1 MLRVLPHTF
10 KPALQQIRLRGVFFV
25 VRKTRNLAS
34 QLVLQKSHKTSC
46 TFFVAR
52 FIVPQDKTK
61 KKTLASGVKL
71 INISNVPMTIVPCF
85 AFSSSAPPPTAFTAE
100 FIPTVYEKQGL
111 FVKCSFEN
119 TRQNSLH
126 HACTLYVIRQL
137 AAISEL
143 K

>member
-10 KPALQQIRLRGVFFV
+10 RKIQIRLRGFFSV

-34 QLVLQKSHKTSC
+34 QFVLQKSHKTSC

-52 FIVPQDKTK
+52 FIAPQDKK
-61 KKTLASGVKL
+61 KKNPLASGVKL
-71 INISNVPMTIVPCF
+71 INISNVPMTIVPWF
-85 AFSSSAPPPTAFTAE
+85 AFSSSAPPPTAVT

-119 TRQNSLH
+119 KRQNSLH
-126 HACTLYVIRQL
+126 HACTLYVIKQL